1 MTEHRNPDEIDW
13 LNEPFDTPRPEYRS
27 APTTLTV
34 NSETTAEEW
43 RAFFGID
50 HFDTGP
56 VNADKAMQITAVAAA
71 VNFISDQFAT
81 LPLHVFKSTSA
92 GPVKAETD
100 PLFKMMH
107 GVVNENYL
115 TSFEYR
121 KSMAVSRL
129 LNGAAYSYVE
139 RDGRGREKGFYPVEF
154 STIQPKMVDGR
165 LFYEETA
172 KSNGK
177 IKRIEALHMIA
188 FTGSIKMDGVSHY
201 NPIVDHQGLLKLAL
215 AVERFTSKVFE
226 NNGIPPLQLISQIEA
241 SAKAQ
246 ESAGNAVF
254 DALRRAAAEKKSILP
269 LPAGYK
275 LEAIGFDPAGMQ
287 LMELRKWLLLEISR
301 MFNLPPAF
309 LQDLSTGTYS
319 NTEQQSANF
328 VKNTLRPLVKSF
340 EQQLSA
346 KCGLRNTYVKFNF
359 NELVRGDFKTQME
372 GLRSAVFS
380 GIMTP
385 NEARALLEMPAMEG
399 GDVLFMQ
406 GANQPLEN
414 LINQPTNDPVSDPV
428 APQGDQ

>member
-13 LNEPFDTPRPEYRS
+13 LNEPFDTPRPEYRA
-27 APTTLTV
+27 APVPQEISSTATL
-34 NSETTAEEW
+34 SEW

-50 HFDTGP
+50 HFDTGE
-56 VNADKAMQITAVAAA
+56 VTADKAMQITAVAAA

-115 TSFEYR
+115 TSFEFR

-154 STIQPKMVDGR
+154 STIKPKMVELK
-165 LFYEETA
+165 LFYEETN
-172 KSNGK
+172 KKTGK
-177 IKRIEALHMIA
+177 KKDIDPLNMIA
-188 FTGSIKMDGVSHY
+188 FTGSIKMDGVTHY
-201 NPIVDHQGLLKLAL
+201 NPIQDHQGLLKLAL

-319 NTEQQSANF
+319 NTEQQSQNF
-328 VKNTLRPLVKSF
+328 VKNTLSPLIQSF

-359 NELVRGDFKTQME
+359 NALVRGDFKTQME
-372 GLRSAVFS
+372 GLRAAVFA

-385 NEARALLEMPAMEG
+385 NEARALLEMPAHPD
-399 GDVLFMQ
+399 GDELFMQ
-406 GANQPLEN
+406 GANQPLSALLDPKTE
-414 LINQPTNDPVSDPV
+414 DPVSDPI